1 MVEKIMI
8 YTSAKEQA
16 REKILGVSFII
27 YLPLNIRE
35 CYKLPSFRKGR
46 NADRKK

>member
-1 MVEKIMI
+1 MI

-27 YLPLNIRE
+27 DQPLNIRD
-35 CYKLPSFRKGR
+35 CYQLPSFLTGR